1 MIMVMMAKV
10 LIEKMSST
18 VLEGEVSENIIEE
31 SNGCPRHEI
40 TGKQFHT
47 ISPELQVLF
56 KSGHLFC
63 AIDIWQTFPIKTK
76 KVLFTI

>member
-1 MIMVMMAKV
+1 MIMVMMVKV
-10 LIEKMSST
+10 LIEKMSSK

-47 ISPELQVLF
+47 NSPEKNIDSF
-56 KSGHLFC
+56 KICSNQ
-63 AIDIWQTFPIKTK
+63 DIFFVQ
-76 KVLFTI
+76 

>member
-1 MIMVMMAKV
+1 MIMVMMMMAKV

-47 ISPELQVLF
+47 ISPEQ
-56 KSGHLFC
+56 
-63 AIDIWQTFPIKTK
+63 PITE
-76 KVLFTI
+76 